1 MPVEPL
7 GHGSCDDGAPGRGKT
22 GIDCSI
28 ERLNDRRVEPG
39 GDGNTHVD
47 TVSWRVR
54 NVYGFENREG
64 TIRTGRVVVF
74 ASEEWNMTANH
85 YPEDSQAT
93 VALVL
98 GILGLVLCQV
108 LAPFAWSIGNTE
120 VNAIDAGK
128 RNPANRSTAQAGKIL
143 GIIGTVFLIIGV
155 AVLLFFLVIALF
167 AAAS

>member
-1 MPVEPL
+1 
-7 GHGSCDDGAPGRGKT
+7 
-22 GIDCSI
+22 
-28 ERLNDRRVEPG
+28 
-39 GDGNTHVD
+39 
-47 TVSWRVR
+47 
-54 NVYGFENREG
+54 
-64 TIRTGRVVVF
+64 
-74 ASEEWNMTANH
+74 MTTEQ

-98 GILGLVLCQV
+98 GILGLVLCQI
-108 LAPFAWSIGNTE
+108 LGPIAWVMGNNE

-143 GIIGTVFLIIGV
+143 GIIGTVFLIVGV